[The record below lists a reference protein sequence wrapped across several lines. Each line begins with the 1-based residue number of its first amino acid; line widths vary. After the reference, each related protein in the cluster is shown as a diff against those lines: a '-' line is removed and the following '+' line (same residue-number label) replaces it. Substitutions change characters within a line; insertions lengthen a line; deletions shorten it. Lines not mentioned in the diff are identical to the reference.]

1 LFARLFTWKHL
12 PIANAASSGGCQL
25 RSWELCAMILVKNLR
40 KYYGKHRGVEDLSF
54 EIHPGE
60 IYGLI
65 GPNGAGKTTAIR
77 SVLGLLKRDAG
88 DVLIADRKI
97 PSQIEEVKPAVGYL
111 PGEVNYYGDMKVR
124 DLLSFNRRFYG
135 SVDTRY
141 EAELIEYLDIDIQKK
156 FKELSQGNRKKVGI
170 LQSIVHKP
178 DYLIL
183 DEPTNG
189 LDPLLQEKLYQLL
202 SQEKARGVS
211 ILFSSHVLSEVER
224 LCQRV
229 GVIKQGRLIRE
240 FTIDSLKEFATKRV
254 TIVGLR
260 NAEALDRFEV
270 VEEGTDRL
278 TFSVRPSEL
287 QEFLKDLCK
296 ASFEDME
303 IKNPSLTEAFM
314 EYYSGSEQS

>member
-1 LFARLFTWKHL
+1 
-12 PIANAASSGGCQL
+12 
-25 RSWELCAMILVKNLR
+25 MIRVNGLR

-141 EAELIEYLDIDIQKK
+141 EAELIGYLDIDIQKK

-287 QEFLKDLCK
+287 QGFLKDLCK

>member
-1 LFARLFTWKHL
+1 
-12 PIANAASSGGCQL
+12 
-25 RSWELCAMILVKNLR
+25 MIRVNGLR

>member
-1 LFARLFTWKHL
+1 
-12 PIANAASSGGCQL
+12 
-25 RSWELCAMILVKNLR
+25 MILVKNLR

-156 FKELSQGNRKKVGI
+156 SKELSQGNRKKVGI

>member
-1 LFARLFTWKHL
+1 
-12 PIANAASSGGCQL
+12 
-25 RSWELCAMILVKNLR
+25 MILVKNLR

-287 QEFLKDLCK
+287 QGFLKDLCK

>member
-1 LFARLFTWKHL
+1 
-12 PIANAASSGGCQL
+12 
-25 RSWELCAMILVKNLR
+25 MILVKNLR

-77 SVLGLLKRDAG
+77 SVLGLLKRDTG

-97 PSQIEEVKPAVGYL
+97 PSQIDEVKPAVGYL

-178 DYLIL
+178 DYLIM

-254 TIVGLR
+254 TIIGLR

-287 QEFLKDLCK
+287 QGFLKDLCK

-314 EYYSGSEQS
+314 DYYSGSEQS

>member
-1 LFARLFTWKHL
+1 V
-12 PIANAASSGGCQL
+12 NG
-25 RSWELCAMILVKNLR
+25 LR

>member
-1 LFARLFTWKHL
+1 LIRV
-12 PIANAASSGGCQL
+12 NG
-25 RSWELCAMILVKNLR
+25 LR

>member
-1 LFARLFTWKHL
+1 
-12 PIANAASSGGCQL
+12 
-25 RSWELCAMILVKNLR
+25 MILVKNLR